1 MVLELAPSDHPL
13 LRTALEEFD
22 FSNPPIH
29 PAELANG
36 LIQAMIDHKG
46 LGLSANQCGL
56 PYRVFVMHS
65 SPTKV
70 CFNPRVVTVSQEDI
84 LLDEGCLTFPNL
96 FVKVKRPQRIKV
108 RYQDVSGET
117 HTETF
122 TGMTA
127 RIFLHELDHMNGKTF
142 KQRANPAHLE
152 RALREQKQLN
162 RQMKTLEKVQH
173 AKNQSI

>member
-1 MVLELAPSDHPL
+1 MVLELAQSDHPL
-13 LRTALEEFD
+13 LSTKLLEFD
-22 FSNPPIH
+22 FTNPPVH
-29 PAELANG
+29 PTELANG
-36 LIQAMIDHKG
+36 LIQVMTDNKG

-70 CFNPRVVTVSQEDI
+70 CFNPRVVTASPEEI
-84 LLDEGCLTFPNL
+84 SLDEGCLTFPNL
-96 FVKVKRPQRIKV
+96 FLKVKRPQRIKV
-108 RYQDVSGET
+108 RYQDHTGET

-142 KQRANPAHLE
+142 KQRANPIHVE
-152 RALREQKQLN
+152 RAMREQKKIN
-162 RQMKTLEKVQH
+162 RQLKKLDELQH
-173 AKNQSI
+173 IVRGLR

>member
-1 MVLELAPSDHPL
+1 MAYELVSSDHPL
-13 LRTALEEFD
+13 LSRELEEFD
-22 FSNPPIH
+22 FKNPPTN
-29 PAELANG
+29 PTELANG
-36 LIQAMIDHKG
+36 LIQAMIDNKG

-56 PYRVFVMHS
+56 PHRVFVMHS

-70 CFNPRVVTVSQEDI
+70 CFNPRVVTASAEDI
-84 LLDEGCLTFPNL
+84 LLDEGCLTYPNL

-108 RYQDVSGET
+108 RYQDVLGET

-122 TGMTA
+122 IGMTA
-127 RIFLHELDHMNGKTF
+127 RIFLHELDHMNGKNF